1 MKKILSMANISKS
14 YGVVKV
20 LNKVKFDL
28 YEGEIHAL
36 IGENGAGKS
45 TLMNILTGA
54 TDKDEGDIYYLD
66 QKIDNMSPAL
76 SKDLGIAF
84 VQQEF
89 NLAESLSVAENVY
102 MNRLPFKNK
111 QLRIIDYKKLY
122 RDTEY
127 WLNIL
132 DANFKP
138 TDLVGNLTTGQKQMV
153 EIAKAL
159 SLDAKI
165 IIFDEP
171 TTALTNYEIDVL
183 FVVINALKEKGIASI
198 YISHRLNEL
207 FEISDRITV
216 LRDGNYIGTDATKE
230 STEDDL
236 IFKMVGRPANQ
247 LYSKSTYDIG
257 EVNLEAKN
265 LSDTKGK
272 VKDVSFKVRAGEV
285 VGFAGLVGSGRTES
299 IRLLFG
305 ADKKAGGEVYIS
317 GKKVDIKRPAEA
329 VDMKI
334 SLIPEDRKSQGLALN
349 LSVDENINMARKH
362 SFILDKKDQVVN
374 TKKYIEDLRIKTT
387 GPNQSVGRL
396 SGGNQQKVVVSK
408 WLTTDGDI
416 YLFDE
421 PTKGIDVGAKSE
433 IYEIIEELAKNGK
446 TIIIVSSEI
455 QELLSITD
463 RIYVF
468 SEGVTTGELK
478 TSDTD
483 QEEIMKYAT
492 MLVENNNKELI
503 DAGK

>member
-1 MKKILSMANISKS
+1 MKKILEMHSISKS
-14 YGVVKV
+14 YGNVEV
-20 LNKVKFDL
+20 LKDVKFDL

-54 TDKDEGDIYYLD
+54 TSKDSGDIYYFD
-66 QKIDNMSPAL
+66 EKIEKMTPTL
-76 SKDLGIAF
+76 SKELGIAF

-102 MNRLPFKNK
+102 MNRLPFKNEK
-111 QLRIIDYKKLY
+111 LNIIDIKKLNN
-122 RDTEY
+122 DTQY
-127 WLNIL
+127 WLNVL
-132 DANFKP
+132 DVSIKP
-138 TDLVGNLTTGQKQMV
+138 TDIVGNLTTSQKQMV

-159 SLDAKI
+159 SLNAKI

-171 TTALTNYEIDVL
+171 TTALTNYEIDTL
-183 FVVINALKEKGIASI
+183 FVVIRALKEKGISSI

-216 LRDGNYIGTDATKE
+216 LRDGSYIGTDSTIE
-230 STEDDL
+230 TTEDDL
-236 IFKMVGRPANQ
+236 IYKMVGRPANQ
-247 LYSKSTYDIG
+247 LYSKSKTNLGPVY
-257 EVNLEAKN
+257 LEAKN
-265 LSDTKGK
+265 LSDTKGM
-272 VKDVSFKVRAGEV
+272 VKDVSFNVRKGEV
-285 VGFAGLVGSGRTES
+285 VGFAGLVGSGRTET

-305 ADKKAGGEVYIS
+305 ADKKNSGDIFID
-317 GKKVDIKRPAEA
+317 GKKVVIEDPSKA
-329 VDMKI
+329 VEMNI
-334 SLIPEDRKSQGLALN
+334 SLIPEDRKMQGLALN
-349 LSVDENINMARKH
+349 LSVDENINMAKAH
-362 SFILDKKDQVVN
+362 SFIINKKDQIKN
-374 TKKYIEDLRIKTT
+374 SKRYIDDLRIKTI
-387 GPNQSVGRL
+387 GPKQLVSRL
-396 SGGNQQKVVVSK
+396 SGGNQQKIVVSK
-408 WLTTDGDI
+408 WLTTDSDI

-433 IYEIIEELAKNGK
+433 IYQIIEDLANKGK

-455 QELLSITD
+455 QELLSISD

-492 MLVENNNKELI
+492 MLVENNKELI
-503 DAGK
+503 DARK

>member
-14 YGVVKV
+14 YGNVKV
-20 LNKVKFDL
+20 LDKVNFDL
-28 YEGEIHAL
+28 YKGEIHAL

-54 TDKDEGDIYYLD
+54 TDKDEGEIYYLD
-66 QKIDNMSPAL
+66 KKIDKMNPGL

-111 QLRIIDYKKLY
+111 QLKIVDYKKLY
-122 RDTEY
+122 KDTQY

-138 TDLVGNLTTGQKQMV
+138 NDIVGNLTTGQKQMV
-153 EIAKAL
+153 EISKAL

-171 TTALTNYEIDVL
+171 TTALTNYEINVL
-183 FVVINALKEKGIASI
+183 FVVINALKDKGISSI

-216 LRDGNYIGTDATKE
+216 LRDGNYIGTDKTIDSTK
-230 STEDDL
+230 DDL

-247 LYSKSTYDIG
+247 LYSKSTFDIG
-257 EVNLEAKN
+257 KTHLEAKN

-272 VKDVSFKVRAGEV
+272 VKDVSFSVREGEV
-285 VGFAGLVGSGRTES
+285 VGFAGLVGSGRTQS
-299 IRLLFG
+299 LRLLFG
-305 ADKKAGGEVYIS
+305 ADKKGGGEIFIY
-317 GKKVDIKRPAEA
+317 GEKVDIKRPSEA
-329 VDMKI
+329 VKMKI
-334 SLIPEDRKSQGLALN
+334 SLIPEDRKLQGLALN
-349 LSVDENINMARKH
+349 LSVDENINMAKNH
-362 SFILDKKDQVVN
+362 QFILKKSDQINN
-374 TKKYIEDLRIKTT
+374 TKKYIKDLSIKTT
-387 GPNQSVGRL
+387 GPTQAVGRL

-433 IYEIIEELAKNGK
+433 IYEIIEDLAKKGK

-468 SEGVTTGELK
+468 SEGVTTGELN
-478 TSDTD
+478 TATTN

-492 MLVENNNKELI
+492 MLVEKNKKEPI